1 MLASNSSRLG
11 SYAEIIKDGLPS
23 GRHFYAENHNIIR
36 DERGK
41 NFSYL

>member
-23 GRHFYAENHNIIR
+23 GRHFYAAESQYNKR
-36 DERGK
+36 
-41 NFSYL
+41 